1 MYWLSITIG
10 WARYTGLCVR
20 IMGVVSNWYISNYQW
35 FLMLGWQYFDML
47 CHVKVWTHQ
56 QDPWKS
62 FVDGIYWLPRA
73 CVAVDSARYPCFF
86 APGQG
91 RDGRGVNTRIL
102 FARRNSSWKWVPTQ
116 SENLQDRSRNALVGS
131 NLVLS
136 HTSTRV
142 MPLLPFYLLQKPL
155 RQTNVLTCVGAF
167 IYQLPQEG
175 HLAEVHDQEE
185 EDEGADLGRFGVL
198 IKS

>member
-102 FARRNSSWKWVPTQ
+102 LHGEIQAG
-116 SENLQDRSRNALVGS
+116 SEFLHKVKTYRIALATRLLAQIWSCLTPPLAWCLCYLFTCSRSLCVRPMCWHAW
-131 NLVLS
+131 VLS
-136 HTSTRV
+136 STNFLRKGI
-142 MPLLPFYLLQKPL
+142 LPRFTIRRRKMRARTL
-155 RQTNVLTCVGAF
+155 
-167 IYQLPQEG
+167 
-175 HLAEVHDQEE
+175 
-185 EDEGADLGRFGVL
+185 EDLVFN
-198 IKS
+198 